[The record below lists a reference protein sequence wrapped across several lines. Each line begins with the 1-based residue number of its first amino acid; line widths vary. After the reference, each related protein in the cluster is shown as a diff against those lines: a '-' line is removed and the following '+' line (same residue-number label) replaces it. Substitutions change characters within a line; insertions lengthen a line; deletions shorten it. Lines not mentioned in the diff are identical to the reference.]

1 MIRGFLAFALV
12 GSVAACATSDDPA
25 DGGFINGVSA
35 LNTGAYDA
43 RIAEREAAIDVET
56 ATQAELQAELAR
68 LSGNYDTL
76 KLQILDLRKK
86 ATDAGASLTPLQQ
99 DRVNTTLIAN
109 PGGTTEAEKI
119 ENLRRAIADAR
130 SLANELSALSG

>member
-1 MIRGFLAFALV
+1 MRGLMALV
-12 GSVAACATSDDPA
+12 LAGAVAGCATSDDPA
-25 DGGFINGVSA
+25 DGGFVSGLA
-35 LNTGAYDA
+35 AISDGTYDA

-68 LSGNYDTL
+68 LSGNYDAL

-99 DRVNTTLIAN
+99 DRVNTTLISN

-119 ENLRRAIADAR
+119 VNLRRAIADAR
-130 SLANELSALSG
+130 SLASELSALSS